1 MNSCFPATG
10 SPEVTRPTAPH
21 PTASAA
27 TRPESPTTA
36 GLRRGRKLLVDGGHR
51 LLAAAVD
58 REHPV
63 ETGDLEDL
71 GDVPVAADEGQ
82 LAVVR
87 AQALHAA
94 DEHAERCG
102 IDEGRIGEVHDD
114 VLAALA
120 DYLE

>member
-27 TRPESPTTA
+27 TRLDSPTTA
-36 GLRRGRKLLVDGGHR
+36 GLRRGRKLLVDGGHC

-71 GDVPVAADEGQ
+71 GDVPVAADERQ

-87 AQALHAA
+87 PQALDAA
-94 DEHAERCG
+94 HEHT
-102 IDEGRIGEVHDD
+102 EGRRVDERGVAE
-114 VLAALA
+114 
-120 DYLE
+120 